1 MCRLCMCV
9 KSQTA
14 YERRPRAATGPDPA
28 RCIRAIQRDA
38 HEPHLSRCVRGMRSL
53 CGIRCVRGPATLAV
67 IVYSFEKTA
76 LPAAH
81 VAAGRETRR
90 PGAT

>member
-1 MCRLCMCV
+1 V

-14 YERRPRAATGPDPA
+14 YERQSPLASSGEAV
-28 RCIRAIQRDA
+28 AIQRDA
-38 HEPHLSRCVRGMRSL
+38 HGPHLSRRERWARSP

-76 LPAAH
+76 W
-81 VAAGRETRR
+81 
-90 PGAT
+90 